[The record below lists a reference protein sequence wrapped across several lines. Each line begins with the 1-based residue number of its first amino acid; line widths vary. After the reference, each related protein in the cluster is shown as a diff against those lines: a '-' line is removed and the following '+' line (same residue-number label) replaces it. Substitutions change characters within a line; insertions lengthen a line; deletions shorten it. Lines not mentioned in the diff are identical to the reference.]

1 MSKPVKDQITKEL
14 TKKFEPL
21 EGVGVINPRGI
32 NATKNNLIR
41 RRLHEKGMKMTVV
54 KNTLARRAVVGKK
67 LEGFDKLLDG
77 PSAVIY
83 GEHASISS
91 IARLLLDEKKADDTL
106 ELRGIFFDGEI
117 YVGADGVKKV
127 STLADPRRSDQ
138 QPARR
143 HPRPR
148 RQAGRGVQRPGQYP
162 RRNSQDDRR
171 KSPRGCRKRRPRP
184 PLKPRPKRRPP
195 RSGCAAEIRNPN
207 TRNPN
212 E

>member
-1 MSKPVKDQITKEL
+1 MSKPVKDEITKEL
-14 TKKFEPL
+14 TKKFESL

-83 GEHASISS
+83 GEKAAISS

-106 ELRGIFFDGEI
+106 ELRGIFFGGEV

-127 STLADPRRSDQ
+127 STLPTREEAISNLLGAILGPGAKLAAAFKGPGNTLGGILKTIVAKA
-138 QPARR
+138 PAAVEA
-143 HPRPR
+143 P
-148 RQAGRGVQRPGQYP
+148 
-162 RRNSQDDRR
+162 
-171 KSPRGCRKRRPRP
+171 
-184 PLKPRPKRRPP
+184 
-195 RSGCAAEIRNPN
+195 AAPAVEAATEAPASA
-207 TRNPN
+207 
-212 E
+212 